1 MPMPMPTCPMG
12 IFEYSFPWSM
22 PSSLIQRRS
31 WHWRKVFR
39 GFSAHSVSPRLART
53 IANEVFVENF
63 NCAITLVMG
72 LVMVVVALLVMMF
85 SIGYGVLYNGVH
97 CDCHVD
103 GHGIGQT
110 LATDFFLHVTSTSL
124 PLGFI
129 LRTSASNSHTH
140 REARKNLRFANSIGD
155 YWWFFVNTP
164 SKANKIH
171 VWILLVILTSYDSQ
185 QYLPI
190 LLFLVDIVNHFCQ

>member
-1 MPMPMPTCPMG
+1 
-12 IFEYSFPWSM
+12 
-22 PSSLIQRRS
+22 
-31 WHWRKVFR
+31 
-39 GFSAHSVSPRLART
+39 
-53 IANEVFVENF
+53 
-63 NCAITLVMG
+63 MG

-97 CDCHVD
+97 SDRHVD

-155 YWWFFVNTP
+155 TKNLRFLTIFALCKFYW
-164 SKANKIH
+164 
-171 VWILLVILTSYDSQ
+171 
-185 QYLPI
+185 
-190 LLFLVDIVNHFCQ
+190 